1 MNDGSRAVGLTTLGN
16 PLTLIAS
23 LDRLSKLCPQYKLY
37 ICLNPQR
44 EYISAEQLQYI
55 YDVSYK
61 VIRSYE
67 HLFKEIVVIEAHY
80 KAWWGTPLWAT
91 HGFCM
96 DSILFLSE
104 EQNIVI
110 FEEDAFVFDR
120 ELFYNWFDKL
130 NDVHVVCGMN
140 RVTPNNCDVFE
151 KIRLFSCVPDVP
163 GPGKESVLFVNKSIK
178 QHWDWMSVD
187 YVKLENGIDFRPQL
201 LPTYLNF
208 KREVS
213 FDTFEFF
220 SLMCYLN
227 PNIKIHF
234 YEENSFDY
242 WWFQGLSKTQEFYDK
257 HSQLDKYVHYF
268 NGALFQYLEFN
279 DKTNRKVYYDR
290 IMKSKDWSP
299 FVHHLSTYILGM
311 ALIQTFKQKYIELLG
326 NEQYIKHRKALKNY
340 ILLLIQYYGYGRI
353 NLEFD
358 LNKFVKFTYRYV
370 HKHHR
375 LN

>member
-23 LDRLSKLCPQYKLY
+23 LDRLSILCPQYKLY

-44 EYISAEQLQYI
+44 EYISDEQLQYI

-61 VIRSYE
+61 VIHSYE

-120 ELFYNWFDKL
+120 ELFYSWFDKL
-130 NDVHVVCGMN
+130 KDVHVVCGMN

-151 KIRLFSCVPDVP
+151 KIRLFSCVPDVS

-178 QHWDWMSVD
+178 ELWDWISVD
-187 YVKLENGIDFRPQL
+187 YVKLENGINFRPQL
-201 LPTYLNF
+201 IPTYLNF

-227 PNIKIHF
+227 PNIKLHF

-242 WWFQGLSKTQEFYDK
+242 WWFQSSNQSDKFYEK
-257 HSQLDKYVHYF
+257 HGQTDQYIHYF

-279 DKTNRKVYYDR
+279 DKLNKKVYYNR
-290 IMKSKDWSP
+290 IMNSKDWAP
-299 FVHHLSTYILGM
+299 FVHHLSAYILGM
-311 ALIQTFKQKYIELLG
+311 ALMRTFKQKYIELLG
-326 NEQYIKHRKALKNY
+326 HEQYIKHRNALKNY
-340 ILLLIQYYGYGRI
+340 IFILIQYYGYARI
-353 NLEFD
+353 NLEF
-358 LNKFVKFTYRYV
+358 NFKKFIKFTYRYV
-370 HKHHR
+370 QKHHT
-375 LN
+375 LI